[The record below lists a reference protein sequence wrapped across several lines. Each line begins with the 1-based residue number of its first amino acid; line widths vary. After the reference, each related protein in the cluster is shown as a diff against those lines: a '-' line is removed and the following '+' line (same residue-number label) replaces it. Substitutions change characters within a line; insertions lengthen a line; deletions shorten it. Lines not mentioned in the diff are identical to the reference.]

1 MLHLQQICYSSA
13 MRKSLTQATIQAW
26 ARFIRVEQLL
36 LDKVESDLKAADLPP
51 LVWYD
56 VLLELV
62 RTEEGRLRHKDLHR
76 HMLLAKHNLSR
87 LIDRM
92 EAKGLVSRQ
101 SVDDDARGAFIAVSD
116 RGRQMQRRMW
126 PVYARAIQHYFARHL
141 DESDVERLGA
151 ILAKLQAP

>member
-1 MLHLQQICYSSA
+1 
-13 MRKSLTQATIQAW
+13 MRKSLTPAAIQAW
-26 ARFIRVEQLL
+26 AQFIRVEQLL
-36 LDKVESDLKAADLPP
+36 LGKVESDLKAADLPP

-56 VLLELV
+56 VLLELA
-62 RTEEGRLRHKDLHR
+62 RTEDGRLRHKDLHSR
-76 HMLLAKHNLSR
+76 MLLAKHNLSR

-101 SVDDDARGAFIAVSD
+101 SVDGDARGAFIAVSD

-141 DESDVERLGA
+141 DESDVERVGA